1 MRRDGES
8 YVEDVATKTG
18 NTRTVTLDAATVDEI
33 AALRATREQAS
44 PYLFSDTAD
53 PANPDRIGWWWN
65 RAREQ
70 SGIDKKW
77 RLHDLRHWT
86 ATTAITSGHD
96 VRTVAGRLGHSNP
109 AMTLRVYAHA
119 VEGADRAL
127 ASSIAATLDGEA
139 KSSAPDDRGDGTLDG
154 HGCAHPPR
162 CRSRSDR
169 RLLPPPPIRRLAV
182 FGSALRDD
190 FTPESDVDLLVEFE
204 AGQNV
209 PGMLRISGMELELE
223 ERVFHDRRV
232 DLRTAGDLGRRF
244 RDRVIEEAE
253 PVYDAAA

>member
-1 MRRDGES
+1 MLQWRDLDGNQLTIDSSVCVVRRDGES

-33 AALRATREQAS
+33 EALRATHEQVS
-44 PYLFSDTAD
+44 PYLFSNTTD

-65 RAREQ
+65 RAEK

-109 AMTLRVYAHA
+109 AMTLRVYADA

-127 ASSIAATLDGEA
+127 ASSIAANA
-139 KSSAPDDRGDGTLDG
+139 RRGSQNGGARRRGGGTLEG
-154 HGCAHPPR
+154 H
-162 CRSRSDR
+162 
-169 RLLPPPPIRRLAV
+169 
-182 FGSALRDD
+182 
-190 FTPESDVDLLVEFE
+190 
-204 AGQNV
+204 
-209 PGMLRISGMELELE
+209 
-223 ERVFHDRRV
+223 
-232 DLRTAGDLGRRF
+232 
-244 RDRVIEEAE
+244 
-253 PVYDAAA
+253 